1 MEIALSDSAIIARMD
16 EAMKDGV
23 KRLLYWMDTSPS
35 SLGYLSSQDTSLV
48 NVEIQPHSVQF
59 CRTVSVYTRWRVTN
73 DPPRS
78 AIYPRP
84 DLSVAIA
91 FTWPKRA
98 EVVAPWRSLNF
109 YSGFMRFACQRRPRG
124 LHAGRG
130 ENLMMMYRG
139 RAVARRENGR
149 ERVPP
154 GLCSL
159 GNERRV

>member
-1 MEIALSDSAIIARMD
+1 MEITLSDSTIIARID
-16 EAMKDGV
+16 EAMKDRV
-23 KRLLYWMDTSPS
+23 KRLLYWMDTGS
-35 SLGYLSSQDTSLV
+35 SSFEYLPSQDTSLV

-59 CRTVSVYTRWRVTN
+59 CRTAVSVYTRWRVTN

-78 AIYPRP
+78 AIYPRA

-124 LHAGRG
+124 CT
-130 ENLMMMYRG
+130 
-139 RAVARRENGR
+139 
-149 ERVPP
+149 P
-154 GLCSL
+154 G
-159 GNERRV
+159 GVRT